1 METVKMP
8 SVIRTKAAVV
18 SEGQKPVSR
27 AEKSGDF
34 AKLLQEK
41 GQAAETGESQ
51 AKAAPAD
58 SGKAAKADAR
68 ESQTADGKPKDPKV
82 EDILAQAGIQQAAA
96 QITGLL
102 PEELQ
107 GVSEEESG
115 SLTEVWD
122 SGVVEILPKVQ
133 ESREEGLLTEEPEF
147 QEIQLPTGE
156 KDLGIVKILPKVQGS
171 EEGELSAEES
181 QDPVAHVAAKTSEGP
196 EAAREPLTLRTRLT
210 TDEPEAAKR
219 PAGTESPADQ
229 NSASE
234 GEEKAPESGIKTGE
248 PPVLSDPSKAEGEA
262 SKLPESPQE
271 SESLKGT
278 GMPEDSAGNQGKEL
292 AAGPVLKDDSQDNG
306 RVERDENGLRILRG
320 ISDTDRKPEAARP
333 NISGT
338 AAISRREDTKAGQEG
353 KVHLTYRTDSLQEQ
367 PGEMYEVFKTEPVR
381 IKTSYSQ
388 LPQDL
393 GKTLAARLPGS
404 GREMVIELEPASL
417 GKLTIKL
424 AYEAGRAAVSI
435 LASNPRTLE
444 LLNQKASEIAAI
456 LEEKTGEETI
466 IYTHAPEQKEQEP
479 DQSQNNQGR
488 QQQEEGSKKDRQDQQ
503 QTESFAQQLRLG
515 LI

>member
-8 SVIRTKAAVV
+8 SVVRTKAAAAPEV
-18 SEGQKPVSR
+18 QKPVSR

-41 GQAAETGESQ
+41 GQVAEREEFQ
-51 AKAAPAD
+51 AKSAPVD
-58 SGKAAKADAR
+58 SGKAAKADAG
-68 ESQTADGKPKDPKV
+68 EPQAAAGKPKDPEV
-82 EDILAQAGIQQAAA
+82 EDILAQAGVQQAAA

-122 SGVVEILPKVQ
+122 SGVVEILPKIQ

-147 QEIQLPTGE
+147 QEIQLPKGE
-156 KDLGIVKILPKVQGS
+156 KDLGVVKILPKVQGS
-171 EEGELSAEES
+171 EEGELSAKES
-181 QDPVAHVAAKTSEGP
+181 QDPIAHAAAKTSEGP

-219 PAGTESPADQ
+219 PEGTESPADHG
-229 NSASE
+229 SASGGE
-234 GEEKAPESGIKTGE
+234 GKAPESGIKTGE
-248 PPVLSDPSKAEGEA
+248 PPVLPDPSKAEGEA

-271 SESLKGT
+271 PESLKGT
-278 GMPEDSAGNQGKEL
+278 GSPEDSAGNQGKDGLKLQGKEL
-292 AAGPVLKDDSQDNG
+292 AAGPVLKDDSQENS
-306 RVERDENGLRILRG
+306 RVERDENGVRILRG
-320 ISDTDRKPEAARP
+320 ISDTDREPEAA
-333 NISGT
+333 
-338 AAISRREDTKAGQEG
+338 KAGQEET
-353 KVHLTYRTDSLQEQ
+353 VHLTYRTDSPQEG
-367 PGEMYEVFKTEPVR
+367 PGEMYEVLKTEPVR
-381 IKTSYSQ
+381 IKTTYSQ

-393 GKTLAARLPGS
+393 GKTLAARLPGN

-466 IYTHAPEQKEQEP
+466 IYTHAPEPKEQEP

-503 QTESFAQQLRLG
+503 QAESFAQQLRLG

>member
-8 SVIRTKAAVV
+8 SVVRTKAAAAP
-18 SEGQKPVSR
+18 EGQKPVGR
-27 AEKSGDF
+27 TEKGGDF

-41 GQAAETGESQ
+41 GQAAETEESQ
-51 AKAAPAD
+51 AKAVPAD

-68 ESQTADGKPKDPKV
+68 ESQTAAGKPKDPEV
-82 EDILAQAGIQQAAA
+82 EDILAQTGIQQAAA

-122 SGVVEILPKVQ
+122 SGVVKILPKVQ
-133 ESREEGLLTEEPEF
+133 EPREDGMLTEEPEF
-147 QEIQLPTGE
+147 QEIQLPKGE
-156 KDLGIVKILPKVQGS
+156 KDLGVVKILPKVQSS
-171 EEGELSAEES
+171 EEGELSAKES
-181 QDPVAHVAAKTSEGP
+181 QDPVAHAAAKTSEGP

-219 PAGTESPADQ
+219 PAGTESPADHG
-229 NSASE
+229 SASE
-234 GEEKAPESGIKTGE
+234 SGGKTGE
-248 PPVLSDPSKAEGEA
+248 AL
-262 SKLPESPQE
+262 KLPESPQE
-271 SESLKGT
+271 
-278 GMPEDSAGNQGKEL
+278 PEDSAGKQGKDGLKLQGKEL
-292 AAGPVLKDDSQDNG
+292 AAGPVLKDDSQENG

-320 ISDTDRKPEAARP
+320 ISDTDRKPEAA
-333 NISGT
+333 
-338 AAISRREDTKAGQEG
+338 KAGQEET
-353 KVHLTYRTDSLQEQ
+353 VHLTYRTDSPQEG
-367 PGEMYEVFKTEPVR
+367 PGEMYEVLKTEPVR
-381 IKTSYSQ
+381 IKTTYSQ

-393 GKTLAARLPGS
+393 GKTLAARLPGN

-466 IYTHAPEQKEQEP
+466 IYTHAPEPKEQEP

-503 QTESFAQQLRLG
+503 QAESFAQQLRLG

>member
-8 SVIRTKAAVV
+8 SVVRTKAAAAP
-18 SEGQKPVSR
+18 EGQKPVGR
-27 AEKSGDF
+27 TEKSGDF

-41 GQAAETGESQ
+41 GQAAEREEFQ
-51 AKAAPAD
+51 AKSAPVD
-58 SGKAAKADAR
+58 SGKAAKADAG
-68 ESQTADGKPKDPKV
+68 EPQAADGKPKDPEV
-82 EDILAQAGIQQAAA
+82 EDILAQAGVQQAAA

-122 SGVVEILPKVQ
+122 SGVVEILPKIQ

-147 QEIQLPTGE
+147 QEIQLPKGE
-156 KDLGIVKILPKVQGS
+156 KDLGVVKILQKVQGS
-171 EEGELSAEES
+171 EEGELSAKES
-181 QDPVAHVAAKTSEGP
+181 QDPIAHAAAKTSEGP

-219 PAGTESPADQ
+219 PEGTENPADHG
-229 NSASE
+229 SASA
-234 GEEKAPESGIKTGE
+234 GDGKAPESRGKTGE
-248 PPVLSDPSKAEGEA
+248 AL
-262 SKLPESPQE
+262 KLPESPQE
-271 SESLKGT
+271 PESLKGT
-278 GMPEDSAGNQGKEL
+278 GSPEDSAGNQGKDGLKLQGKEL
-292 AAGPVLKDDSQDNG
+292 AAGPVLKDDSQENG

-320 ISDTDRKPEAARP
+320 ISDTDRKPEAA
-333 NISGT
+333 
-338 AAISRREDTKAGQEG
+338 KAGQEET
-353 KVHLTYRTDSLQEQ
+353 VHLTYRTDSPQEG
-367 PGEMYEVFKTEPVR
+367 PGEMYEVLKTEPVR
-381 IKTSYSQ
+381 IKTTYSQ

-393 GKTLAARLPGS
+393 GKTLAARLPGN

-466 IYTHAPEQKEQEP
+466 IYTHAPEPKEQEP

-503 QTESFAQQLRLG
+503 QAESFAQQLRLG

>member
-8 SVIRTKAAVV
+8 SVVRTKAAAAPEV
-18 SEGQKPVSR
+18 QKPVSR

-41 GQAAETGESQ
+41 GQVAEREEFQ
-51 AKAAPAD
+51 AKSAPVD
-58 SGKAAKADAR
+58 SGKAAKADAG
-68 ESQTADGKPKDPKV
+68 EPQAAAGKPKDPEV
-82 EDILAQAGIQQAAA
+82 EDILAQAGVQQAAA

-122 SGVVEILPKVQ
+122 SGVVEILPKIQ

-147 QEIQLPTGE
+147 QEIQLPKGE
-156 KDLGIVKILPKVQGS
+156 KDLGVVKILPKVQGS
-171 EEGELSAEES
+171 EEGELSAKES
-181 QDPVAHVAAKTSEGP
+181 QDPIAHAAAKTSEGP

-219 PAGTESPADQ
+219 PEGTESPADRG
-229 NSASE
+229 SASE
-234 GEEKAPESGIKTGE
+234 SGGKTGE
-248 PPVLSDPSKAEGEA
+248 AL
-262 SKLPESPQE
+262 KLPESPQE
-271 SESLKGT
+271 
-278 GMPEDSAGNQGKEL
+278 PEDSAGNQGKEL
-292 AAGPVLKDDSQDNG
+292 AAGPVLKDDSQENG

-320 ISDTDRKPEAARP
+320 ISDTDRKPEAA
-333 NISGT
+333 
-338 AAISRREDTKAGQEG
+338 KAGQEET
-353 KVHLTYRTDSLQEQ
+353 VHLTYRTDSPQEG
-367 PGEMYEVFKTEPVR
+367 PGEMYEVLKTEPVR
-381 IKTSYSQ
+381 IKTTYSQ

-393 GKTLAARLPGS
+393 GKTLAARLPGN

-466 IYTHAPEQKEQEP
+466 IYTHAPEPKEQEP

-503 QTESFAQQLRLG
+503 QAESFAQQLRLG